1 MLGFGPLGALPLG
14 GTPGGIRIDVPPAP
28 LALATLP
35 PLVGRSRVDPPAT
48 AFSLA
53 AGTPSVYWYIRVPA
67 TAVAFAAPAPLAAA
81 GIRSDVPATALALAA
96 LPPAITTPLHIPSI
110 ALGFGVRTP
119 INTNVDLTRP
129 DIVYACTLAA
139 VLSVWDLDEE
149 LGALGDDVIGGAPDI
164 VQAEASTSANVA
176 THPLMTGANDDPPA
190 TRFAARLSRI
200 SFRRSMRGG
209 DRFGGVAQGD
219 GMLIF
224 DNADGGYDAR
234 LFQAVAGTEIV
245 VKAGSPDIPF
255 RYWRTIVVGTARDHE
270 FSEKAYI
277 LTMRDDSFRL
287 QLPLRD
293 TLYLGTG
300 GAEGGDALINKSK
313 PVLLGYRLNIAP
325 PQVDGATLTYQIHD
339 GALDAVFAVRDRGSA
354 LSFGEDHADYATLA
368 SATIAGGEYD
378 TCLAEGFIRLG
389 GTPAGQVTVDAAT
402 YRSSGKAYL
411 AAILRGVLEDYGP
424 ITAFDEASFTALA
437 AAYPNDHGLWVGE
450 NDDATIRD
458 VVERLLDGVAGYV
471 AFSRAGR
478 CRVGTVVEPEG
489 AATAAYG
496 MADIIGEVPHE
507 RLPSL
512 LAPPPWRLRLYYSGN
527 DTVQTDL
534 AGAADQ
540 VWAQPGLV
548 ALASDTVVRQ
558 TYEMAQDV
566 GPFDSHM
573 IDAADAEAEAA
584 RQLDIYKLPRPL
596 RRVGLVR
603 RALRTEIGDL
613 VDVDYDRLG
622 GQRRGIAV
630 EDSIEVGDGLD
641 GVEVVVYG

>member
-1 MLGFGPLGALPLG
+1 MT
-14 GTPGGIRIDVPPAP
+14 GTRID
-28 LALATLP
+28 
-35 PLVGRSRVDPPAT
+35 
-48 AFSLA
+48 
-53 AGTPSVYWYIRVPA
+53 
-67 TAVAFAAPAPLAAA
+67 APAAE
-81 GIRSDVPATALALAA
+81 LALAA
-96 LPPAITTPLHIPSI
+96 LAPTVTTPIHVPSV
-110 ALGFGVRTP
+110 ALRFGTRSP
-119 INTNVDLTRP
+119 INTYVDLTRP
-129 DIVYACTLAA
+129 DTVYACTLAA
-139 VLSVWDLDEE
+139 VMSVWNLDDG
-149 LGALGDDVIGGAPDI
+149 LPTLGDEVIGWAPDI
-164 VQAEASTSANVA
+164 VQAEASTAANVA
-176 THPLMTGANDDPPA
+176 THPLMTSANDDPPA
-190 TRFAARLSRI
+190 THFAARLSRI

-219 GMLIF
+219 GMLIL
-224 DNADGGYDAR
+224 DNADGNYDER
-234 LFQAVAGTEIV
+234 LFQAVAGTGIV

-255 RYWRTIVVGTARDHE
+255 RYWRTIIVGTARDQE
-270 FSEKAYI
+270 FSEKTYS

-300 GAEGGDALINKSK
+300 GKEGGDALVNKSK

-325 PQVDGATLTYQIHD
+325 PQVDGALLTYQIHD
-339 GALDAVFAVRDRGSA
+339 GELDAVFAVRDRGSA
-354 LSFGEDHADYATLA
+354 LSFGEDHANFAALA
-368 SATIAGGEYD
+368 GATIAGGEYD

-424 ITAFDEASFTALA
+424 ITAFDEPSFTALA

-471 AFSRAGR
+471 AFSRNGR

-489 AATAAYG
+489 TAAATYG

-507 RLPSL
+507 RLPAM

-527 DTVQTDL
+527 DTVQSDL

-566 GPFDSHM
+566 GPFDSYM
-573 IDAADAEAEAA
+573 IDEADASAEAT

-603 RALRTEIGDL
+603 RALVTEIGDL

-630 EDSIEVGDGLD
+630 EDNIEVGDGID
-641 GVEVVVYG
+641 QVEMVVYG